1 MTVQA
6 VFEQA
11 MTLTEREREDLVRRL
26 LPTLPADV
34 SADPEAVAAA
44 WHQEI
49 LDRLDRFDRGETKAI
64 PSAEVFERLEQRFG
78 ETRG

>member
-1 MTVQA
+1 MTVEA

-11 MTLTEREREDLVRRL
+11 MQLSEGEREDLVRRL
-26 LPTLPADV
+26 LPTLPADD
-34 SADPEAVAAA
+34 SADPGAVAAA

-49 LDRLDRFDRGETKAI
+49 LDRLERFDRGETKAI
-64 PSAEVFERLEQRFG
+64 PAAEVFERLERRFG